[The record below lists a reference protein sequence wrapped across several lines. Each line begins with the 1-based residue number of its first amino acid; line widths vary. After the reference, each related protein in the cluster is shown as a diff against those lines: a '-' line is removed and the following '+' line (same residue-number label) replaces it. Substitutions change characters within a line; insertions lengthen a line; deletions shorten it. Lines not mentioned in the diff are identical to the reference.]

1 LESHYQ
7 KNGYHRDVHSLITVH
22 NLKYQGI
29 HGCEVVQ
36 DLLDLTDDYMT
47 DDKVL
52 LNGVPNFMKAGITY
66 ASRVTTV
73 SPTYAREI
81 MTDYYGEGLDGV
93 LRDQGWKVQ
102 GILNGIDIGLYNPE
116 KDPALPASYSKKAW
130 VRGKGRCK
138 AALQQEAG
146 LPQKPKTPLISMVT
160 RLAQQKGIDLLVRIL
175 DELLEEDVQFI
186 LLGSG
191 DPNYERRIREIEARH
206 PDRMRAYI
214 MFDPLLARRI
224 YAGSDIFLMPSLFEP
239 CGLSQ
244 MIAMRYGTLPIVRQT
259 GGLADTV
266 QAYNRYDH
274 TGNGF
279 GFLNIN
285 AHELLFTTKDAVKLY
300 NEEPVIWKKLV
311 HQAMAGDYSW
321 DRSAQSYEQLYRD
334 ILEETR

>member
-1 LESHYQ
+1 
-7 KNGYHRDVHSLITVH
+7 
-22 NLKYQGI
+22 
-29 HGCEVVQ
+29 
-36 DLLDLTDDYMT
+36 
-47 DDKVL
+47 
-52 LNGVPNFMKAGITY
+52 
-66 ASRVTTV
+66 
-73 SPTYAREI
+73 
-81 MTDYYGEGLDGV
+81 
-93 LRDQGWKVQ
+93 
-102 GILNGIDIGLYNPE
+102 
-116 KDPALPASYSKKAW
+116 
-130 VRGKGRCK
+130 
-138 AALQQEAG
+138 
-146 LPQKPKTPLISMVT
+146 MVT